1 MIRVLVV
8 EDSPTARELL
18 ISILS
23 SDPAIEIVGTAHTGD
38 EALEEVER
46 TRPDVVTMDI
56 HMPRMNGF
64 DATRRIMET
73 HPTPIVIVSGTADTT
88 DTAKAFRAIESGA
101 LAILQKPSGPGH
113 PQHEQ
118 NSSDLLLTV
127 KLMSEV
133 KVVRRWPR
141 FRPEE
146 ALPAALPAA
155 LSSNEIECRLAQTQ
169 IRLVAIGAST
179 GGPPALQTI
188 LAGLPEDFAVPILI
202 VQHIAAGFTVGLV
215 EWLVQSSKLPV
226 HLATDGQLV
235 LPGHVYV
242 APDGLQ
248 MATSEGGRIHLRAD
262 QPENGLRPSVS
273 YLFRSVAKAY
283 GPSAVG
289 VLLTGMGKDGAWEL
303 KLMKEQGALTIAQD
317 RGSSVVHGMPGEA
330 IRLGGASYVLSPERI
345 HMTLAS
351 LATHPR
357 CMAPSTIADEQENAR
372 GMDCCSLEHNLS
384 GPNKTVGDL

>member
-8 EDSPTARELL
+8 EDSPAVRELL
-18 ISILS
+18 VCILS
-23 SDPAIEIVGTAHTGD
+23 SDADIEIVGTARTGE

-46 TRPDVVTMDI
+46 TRPDVITMDI

-73 HPTPIVIVSGTADTT
+73 HPTPIVIVTGTT
-88 DTAKAFRAIESGA
+88 DTNDASKAFRAIESGA
-101 LAILQKPSGPGH
+101 LAILQKPWGPGH
-113 PQHEQ
+113 PQHQ
-118 NSSDLLLTV
+118 QSSADLLLTV

-133 KVVRRWPR
+133 KVVKRWSR
-141 FRPEE
+141 MRPVET
-146 ALPAALPAA
+146 LPAALIA
-155 LSSNEIECRLAQTQ
+155 SEFQCRLSETQ
-169 IRLVAIGAST
+169 IGLVAIGAST

-215 EWLVQSSKLPV
+215 EWLAQSSKLPV
-226 HLATDGQLV
+226 HLPTHGQLA
-235 LPGHVYV
+235 LPGHAYV

-248 MATSEGGRIHLRAD
+248 MAMNEKGRIHLAAD
-262 QPENGLRPSVS
+262 EPENGLRPSVS

-283 GPSAVG
+283 GRSAVG

-303 KLMKEQGALTIAQD
+303 KAMKEQGAITIAQD
-317 RGSSVVHGMPGEA
+317 QGSSVVHGMPGEA

-345 HMTLAS
+345 QMTLAS
-351 LATHPR
+351 LASHNR
-357 CMAPSTIADEQENAR
+357 CPHRSPTADEPENAR
-372 GMDCCSLEHNLS
+372 GMVGRSVELNLS
-384 GPNKTVGDL
+384 VPNKTVGDL